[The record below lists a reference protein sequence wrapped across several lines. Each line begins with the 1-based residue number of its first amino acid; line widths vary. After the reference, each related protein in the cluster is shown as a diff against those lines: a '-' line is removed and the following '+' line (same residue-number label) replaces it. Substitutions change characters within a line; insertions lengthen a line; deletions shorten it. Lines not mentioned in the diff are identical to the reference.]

1 MVGKGIYQWEA
12 WKLHFHYDILCF
24 FLVPLVRPRYP
35 ILRSSFFL
43 TELASISSRVLSR
56 VPSTSLRFEFYPAS
70 FPSSRVCGY
79 SRRLWSLPTTLWR
92 YTDVISIDGNAVGGL
107 FCFVLFYSAPLRS
120 ALLCSARLGSAL
132 LMDGLDGP
140 STEQTGIH
148 GGFFFVLFV
157 FCPLFHWLDSSPV
170 EYSSLVVVH
179 KGMFFLSLFSL
190 LPILLSFFL
199 LLLVVSR
206 HSSFVKYG
214 VLAPTSAAATAATVV
229 VIAVAIVVIS
239 RRSEISKP
247 SSSFF
252 MFSFIKSIIL
262 FT

>member
-1 MVGKGIYQWEA
+1 M
-12 WKLHFHYDILCF
+12 
-24 FLVPLVRPRYP
+24 
-35 ILRSSFFL
+35 
-43 TELASISSRVLSR
+43 
-56 VPSTSLRFEFYPAS
+56 
-70 FPSSRVCGY
+70 
-79 SRRLWSLPTTLWR
+79 
-92 YTDVISIDGNAVGGL
+92 
-107 FCFVLFYSAPLRS
+107 FCFVLLRSAPLCS
-120 ALLCSARLGSAL
+120 ALLCSARLGFVNGRIGRTKYGA
-132 LMDGLDGP
+132 DRHTRGV
-140 STEQTGIH
+140 
-148 GGFFFVLFV
+148 FFFVLFV